1 MKGLQVAPAELE
13 DVLRGLD
20 GVADVAVSVIVIAII
35 AMHCHPHHVCLFVH
49 TYPWLST
56 PLSYIFTALFRDTPL
71 AYLVRPC
78 YHHHHHHH
86 HHLQC
91 SPQVIGIPDER
102 SGQVPRA
109 YIVREES
116 LTEKQVGVM

>member
-1 MKGLQVAPAELE
+1 MKGLKVLTQVKVLQVSTQVKGLQVAPAELE

-20 GVADVAVSVIVIAII
+20 GDADVAVSIIAILI
-35 AMHCHPHHVCLFVH
+35 MFVCLFVH
-49 TYPWLST
+49 H
-56 PLSYIFTALFRDTPL
+56 R
-71 AYLVRPC
+71 
-78 YHHHHHHH
+78 
-86 HHLQC
+86 HLQC

-116 LTEKQVGVM
+116 LTEKEVM